1 MATANMKD
9 VKRRIKSVES
19 TMQITKAMQLVAS
32 SKLRKAKKRAEDTE
46 PFFNSLY
53 ETMCDI
59 CRDSAFDSIYMRK
72 QKDTKNSIIV
82 VIAGDRGLAGG
93 YNSNVLKTA
102 AMRCDELK
110 ENGTVKVVPIGKK
123 AVEYFEKRNYEIL
136 TPYQHIAETLSIY
149 DAIEIAEEI
158 VDSFNKSETDN
169 VELFYTTFVSALVQE
184 PRTMKVLPVELLK
197 DDEKQV
203 SATIYEPSPET
214 VFNGLIPR
222 YISGILYGAIVE
234 SFASEQASRRTAMES
249 ASDNATEM
257 IDNLSL
263 QYNRARQATI
273 TQEITEIVSGAQLNN

>member
-32 SKLRKAKKRAEDTE
+32 SKLRKAKARAQAAE
-46 PFFNSLY
+46 PFFDSLY

-59 CRDSAFDSIYMRK
+59 SNDSVFKSSFSKSGDIHSTLLI
-72 QKDTKNSIIV
+72 

-93 YNSNVLKTA
+93 YNSNVLKSA
-102 AMRCDELK
+102 LARKEELSK
-110 ENGTVKVVPIGKK
+110 EGTVKVLTIGKK
-123 AVEYFEKRNYEIL
+123 AVEFFDKRDADVISRH
-136 TPYQHIAETLSIY
+136 QQIAETLTIY
-149 DAIEIAEEI
+149 DAMDISNEII
-158 VDSFNKSETDN
+158 KCFKDKTIDS

-184 PRTMKVLPVELLK
+184 PETIKVLPVDIPEDTDRPK
-197 DDEKQV
+197 SQ
-203 SATIYEPSPET
+203 TIYEPSPEC
-214 VFNGLIPR
+214 VFDSLIPQ
-222 YISGILYGAIVE
+222 YITGILYGAIVE

-249 ASDNATEM
+249 ATDNATDM

-273 TQEITEIVSGAQLNN
+273 TQEITEIVSGAQ